1 MRKQDFAHPELATV
15 KVHGMSREAFLA
27 RATLAAGAVYGL
39 GAVGPFVGKAL
50 AESATGLE
58 ATGDI
63 AILNFALLLEH
74 LESIFYDQA
83 RRRVSL
89 DSDAQKLT
97 EELALNEGAHVSALM
112 TVIGTLG
119 GQPTREPEVEF
130 GDAFSSQ
137 TSYLKLAQTFED
149 TGVSAY
155 NGAGPML
162 ESKEALAAAG
172 TIVQVEGRH
181 AALIR
186 MMRGQEPAPKAF
198 DDALSI
204 PQVRTRVAP
213 FLVG

>member
-1 MRKQDFAHPELATV
+1 MRKQDLVHPELAAV
-15 KVHGMSREAFLA
+15 QVHGMSREAFLA

-50 AESATGLE
+50 AESATGQE
-58 ATGDI
+58 ATGDLT
-63 AILNFALLLEH
+63 ILNFALLLEH
-74 LESIFYDQA
+74 LEAVFYDQA

-89 DSDAQKLT
+89 DSEARALT

-119 GQPTREPEVEF
+119 GKPVDEPVVDF
-130 GDAFSSQ
+130 GNAFSSQ
-137 TSYLKLAQTFED
+137 AAYLKLAQTFED

-155 NGAGPML
+155 NGAGPQL

-186 MMRGQEPAPKAF
+186 MMRGEEAAPKAF
-198 DDALSI
+198 DDELTI

-213 FLVG
+213 FLKG